1 MTDHQTSV
9 PHSARA
15 IELHTQWADAYA
27 DRYARAATAP
37 YESCFAYGRY
47 LLNDMVTRYLPADGS
62 GLRLLDV
69 GCGTGHQMAMLRERG
84 YDVAGVDASEKMLE
98 HAKANNPGAEIHC
111 TDVAELPFATASF
124 DYVIC
129 LEVLRHLSNST
140 PAVAE
145 IARVLKPGGVAL
157 ATAAPLFN
165 LNAYWLVNRI
175 TSKIRIGNFRQ
186 LYQFFTTSWR
196 LRRQFRAANF
206 TVVEIHGLS
215 LGPINWVE
223 RLARPALPTV
233 LRKWERFD
241 RALADLPVVR
251 EFSNM
256 YLVRAVR

>member
-1 MTDHQTSV
+1 MTEHDTTV

-27 DRYARAATAP
+27 DRYARAGAAP
-37 YESCFAYGRY
+37 YESCFAYGRH
-47 LLNDMVTRYLPADGS
+47 LLNGMLSRYLPADGS

-69 GCGTGHQMAMLRERG
+69 GCGTGHQMAMLRQRG
-84 YDVAGVDASEKMLE
+84 YEVAGVDASEKMLE
-98 HAKANNPGAEIHC
+98 HARTNNPGAEIHC
-111 TDVAELPFATASF
+111 ADVGDLPFETASF

-129 LEVLRHLSNST
+129 IEVLRHLSNST
-140 PAVAE
+140 PTVAE

-175 TSKIRIGNFRQ
+175 TTRVRIGNFRR
-186 LYQFFTTSWR
+186 LHQFFTTSPR
-196 LRRQFRAANF
+196 LRRQFRAAGSS
-206 TVVEIHGLS
+206 VVEIHGLS

-223 RLARPALPTV
+223 RLARPILPHV

-256 YLVRAVR
+256 FVVRAVR